1 MAFEVTDG
9 NFQKEVLDRKG
20 VSVLDFWAEWCGPC
34 RMIDPIIK
42 NLSTEYQE
50 KDVLVG
56 KVNVDDNPEIPV
68 KYGIISIPTI
78 LIIKDGQEVKRQVGY
93 TTQANLAKL
102 IDAQLS

>member
-1 MAFEVTDG
+1 
-9 NFQKEVLDRKG
+9 
-20 VSVLDFWAEWCGPC
+20 
-34 RMIDPIIK
+34 MIDPIIK
-42 NLSTEYQE
+42 NLSVEYKD

>member
-42 NLSTEYQE
+42 NLSVEYKD

-56 KVNVDDNPEIPV
+56 KVNVGDNPEIPV

>member
-42 NLSTEYQE
+42 NLSVEYKD